1 MQVSDFLRDF
11 YLSHNEDQ
19 RLRPKH
25 GQVEYL
31 TSMRYIEKYLRPG
44 MRILEIGAGT
54 GAYSLALARQ
64 GYQVDAV
71 ELIEHN
77 LDLFRQKL
85 EADLKLRLYQ
95 ANALDLS
102 IFPDEQFDLVL
113 SLGPMY
119 HLYSQADQLRA
130 LSEAL
135 RITKTKSLLFV
146 AYCIADASILTH
158 GFVRGQIFELF
169 EKGLLDRQNYQAY
182 STPAEV
188 FQLYRK
194 EQIDEL
200 MSHFA
205 TERLHYVATDLL
217 SHVLRD
223 SIDSMSDELFNE
235 YLAYHFSVCERPD
248 MVGLTNHSLDIVR
261 KL

>member
-1 MQVSDFLRDF
+1 MTKDDVLENYYNSYD
-11 YLSHNEDQ
+11 EDQ

-25 GQVEYL
+25 GQVEFF
-31 TSMRYIEKYLRPG
+31 TTMRYIQTYLRPG

-54 GAYSLALARQ
+54 GMYSLALARQ

-71 ELIEHN
+71 ELVQHN
-77 LDLFRQKL
+77 LDLFQQKV
-85 EADLKLRLYQ
+85 EAGLNLRLHQ
-95 ANALDLS
+95 GDALDLGM
-102 IFPDEQFDLVL
+102 FADQQFDLVL
-113 SLGPMY
+113 SFGPMY
-119 HLYSQADQLRA
+119 HLYTEQDQLRA

-135 RITKTKSLLFV
+135 RVTKSNGLLFN

-158 GFVRGQIFELF
+158 GFVRGHIFELF
-169 EKGLLDRQNYQAY
+169 AKGLVDRQSYQTT

-194 EQIDEL
+194 EQIDAL
-200 MSHFA
+200 MEHFP

-217 SHVLRD
+217 SHFLRE
-223 SIDSMSDELFNE
+223 SIDTMSDELFDA
-235 YLAYHFSVCERPD
+235 YLTYHYSICERPD
-248 MVGLTNHSLDIVR
+248 MLGLTNHSLDIVR

>member
-1 MQVSDFLRDF
+1 MQNNSFLQDYYTSRD
-11 YLSHNEDQ
+11 EDQ

-25 GQVEYL
+25 GQVEFL

-54 GAYSLALARQ
+54 GIYSLALARQ

-71 ELIEHN
+71 ELVQHN
-77 LDLFRQKL
+77 LDLFQQKIEGGL
-85 EADLKLRLYQ
+85 NLRLHQ
-95 ANALDLS
+95 ANALDLKM
-102 IFPDEQFDLVL
+102 FADQQFDLVL

-119 HLYSQADQLRA
+119 HLYTQADQLRA

-135 RITKTKSLLFV
+135 RVTKSDGLLFN
-146 AYCIADASILTH
+146 AYCIADASILMH
-158 GFVRGQIFELF
+158 GFVRGHISELF
-169 EKGLLDRQNYQAY
+169 AKGLVDRQTYHAN

-194 EQIDEL
+194 EQIDAL

-205 TERLHYVATDLL
+205 TERLHYVATDLI
-217 SHVLRD
+217 SHFLRE
-223 SIDSMSDELFNE
+223 SIDAMSDELFNE

-248 MVGLTNHSLDIVR
+248 MLGLTNHSLDIVR